1 MISTD
6 RDSGGFVNVTLDGEA
21 KLVHEGQYLVR
32 KLKDALGVK
41 GVLTQHVSGHPHALA
56 DDDSLLVV
64 GGESFSAT

>member
-32 KLKDALGVK
+32 DLKGALGVK
-41 GVLTQHVSGHPHALA
+41 GSLTQHVGGHAHALA
-56 DDDSLLVV
+56 DDDPLLVV
-64 GGESFSAT
+64 GGESFSTR